1 MKKLSLTIFAAA
13 ALTLLLT
20 AQVTNT
26 IRADIPFEFVVGQT
40 TAPAGTYIFSFQ
52 ATEGMVRMQLAGT
65 AGRFVMTSPDSA
77 YTSPQ
82 ESKLVFHRYGNQYFL
97 SRIGTTSTSRGILTS
112 PREREAKKTT
122 VAAGR
127 QMQTEIVLATR

>member
-13 ALTLLLT
+13 ALTLLLA

-65 AGRFVMTSPDSA
+65 AGRFVMTSR
-77 YTSPQ
+77 TV
-82 ESKLVFHRYGNQYFL
+82 LTRVHRNRSWSSIVTG
-97 SRIGTTSTSRGILTS
+97 ISTFCPGLG
-112 PREREAKKTT
+112 PRQQA
-122 VAAGR
+122 V
-127 QMQTEIVLATR
+127 VS